1 MLWKQHGNF
10 KSRLL
15 AVLFLF
21 FNCVCTAAPVVKLT
35 CENYEEVVSIR
46 LVQVPSPLEGEEG
59 SHNSALG
66 YINHVHHFSVRRHSD
81 NHVCN
86 ATITNAVVSLSAV
99 ESSLLYIPDASHLP
113 VPGNDAFLFRYTLF

>member
-21 FNCVCTAAPVVKLT
+21 FNCVCAAVPVVKLT
-35 CENYEEVVSIR
+35 GEGYQDVSTR
-46 LVQVPSPLEGEEG
+46 LIQVPNPLESEEEN
-59 SHNSALG
+59 HNPALG
-66 YINHVHHFSVRRHSD
+66 YINHVHHFSVRRHGD

-86 ATITNAVVSLSAV
+86 MAITNVLSLPAI
-99 ESSLLYIPDASHLP
+99 ESSVLYIPGNLP
-113 VPGNDAFLFRYTLF
+113 MPGNYAFLFRYTLF